1 MTVCMVS
8 SLTPTALFL
17 ESSKVTEE
25 WLFKKKKNVISSK
38 TPISWKLVLQTLP
51 SRVAERDKSSPDT
64 GLVDP
69 TINNG

>member
-25 WLFKKKKNVISSK
+25 WLFKKKKMLSAQK
-38 TPISWKLVLQTLP
+38 HQYHGSWFCKLC
-51 SRVAERDKSSPDT
+51 RVELLKETNRPLIRD
-64 GLVDP
+64 
-69 TINNG
+69 